1 MAIVVVGGAKTR
13 KQTLLCCPGEPARIG
28 GRSCDTEGEKK
39 KKKLE
44 YSRAHAKYIVTVQ
57 ATSGGVSSVCALK
70 MTRVTIKT
78 HSPQIMTD
86 WSKSPH

>member
-39 KKKLE
+39 KKNLSIPE
-44 YSRAHAKYIVTVQ
+44 LTLST
-57 ATSGGVSSVCALK
+57 
-70 MTRVTIKT
+70 
-78 HSPQIMTD
+78 
-86 WSKSPH
+86 